1 MILGIN
7 TKYENRDLE
16 RYQSRGNNYLIM
28 ANTEWLDITLYKDD
42 LKFVIPQSCIN
53 KNGRVNKYI
62 NDSIERL
69 AMFVKL
75 SKQEVRGSIVD
86 KMKADNSLR
95 KAITIEETYLS
106 EKGVKI
112 SEVDGSYR
120 ESLVG

>member
-7 TKYENRDLE
+7 TKYENKDLE
-16 RYQSRGNNYLIM
+16 RYQSRGNDYLIM

-75 SKQEVRGSIVD
+75 SKQEVKGSIVD